1 MGRDDGPRAARENDG
16 AWMARSAVW
25 GHVECLYSAGCPMT
39 LLDRIN
45 AAEDSLR
52 TAKTHLRL
60 ATERGDR
67 EQLHVCAADL
77 ASAAKHVID
86 ALRIIGGAL

>member
-1 MGRDDGPRAARENDG
+1 
-16 AWMARSAVW
+16 
-25 GHVECLYSAGCPMT
+25 MT

-77 ASAAKHVID
+77 SAAIRHAVE
-86 ALRIIGGAL
+86 ALRLLGVAR